1 MQLCC
6 PYDEKKIKKYIAFKT
21 QKIYVIMR
29 LLLGVSLQTYRV
41 SNLRIF

>member
-6 PYDEKKIKKYIAFKT
+6 PYDEKIKKYIAFKT

-41 SNLRIF
+41 SYLRIF